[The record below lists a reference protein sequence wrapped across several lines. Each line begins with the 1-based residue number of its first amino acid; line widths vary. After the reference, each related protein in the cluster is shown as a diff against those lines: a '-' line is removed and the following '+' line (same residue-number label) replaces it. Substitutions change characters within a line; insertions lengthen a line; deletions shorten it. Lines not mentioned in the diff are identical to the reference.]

1 MIAVVQRVSHA
12 QVVVD
17 QQEVSRIGHGF
28 LVLLGVA
35 AGDGPQD
42 LEYMVRKVT
51 GLRIFTDSQGHMNLD
66 LASVDGSL
74 LVVSQFTLLANTRK
88 GKRPSFVHAM
98 EPAQASNMVTD
109 FVERCRNLGFTV
121 QTGVFGADMQVSLE
135 NDGPVT
141 IIIDS
146 KK

>member
-1 MIAVVQRVSHA
+1 
-12 QVVVD
+12 
-17 QQEVSRIGHGF
+17 
-28 LVLLGVA
+28 
-35 AGDGPQD
+35 
-42 LEYMVRKVT
+42 MVRKVT